1 MSLESVFKL
10 SVIMNLVDNLTK
22 PMSGAVSTASSA
34 ASKLESVGKT
44 FGTVAKA
51 GAVMQSMGAQI
62 VDAVMSPVE
71 ATFETRRALGELAS
85 LGIEDL
91 DTLESAARSF
101 SDQWAGTTKADFIT
115 AAYDIKSGIASL
127 SDEGVAEYTSL
138 AGLTAKA
145 TKSTIGEMTDL
156 FATGYG
162 IYKGFYGDLSDIEF
176 GEMFSA
182 GIGRA
187 VQAYKTNGSEMASA
201 IRTLGGSATTAQVP
215 LEEQL
220 SVLGMLQ
227 ATMSGS
233 EAGTKYKAF
242 LRSATKG
249 GEALG
254 LSFTDAN
261 NQLLSMPEILD
272 TLRGKFG
279 DTMDAAEKMELQKA
293 FGDTEAVA
301 LIDLLYSKTGE
312 LQDGILDMY
321 DALGSG
327 TDVATEMAN
336 AINETEPEKYER
348 LQQRIQNVKE
358 SIGTAL
364 LPTVNTLLEK
374 GEKVLSTV
382 GQWIEK
388 NQGLVRV
395 IMLVVLGLGGF
406 LAVGGTVLALVGGV
420 GLVVT
425 KAVSAFNMLRTG
437 FSLVKVALSPLITTV
452 WSFTAA
458 LLANPVTWIVIGIV
472 ALVAALVLLYKKC
485 EGFRNIVN
493 KAIAGVVT
501 IAQKAWSKI
510 SAPFIKAWNVIKGIW
525 EKVTGFFKGIFG
537 GIGDDSSLSGAGSK
551 ITGVFGKAWSG
562 VKGFFSGAASKIS
575 GWFSGITLPSGES
588 LSEFAS
594 TAWSNIT
601 GFFSGAASKISGWFE
616 GINLPSAEDISN
628 FASTAWSNITGFFE
642 GAATKI
648 SGWFEGINLPSAEDI
663 SNFASTAWS
672 NITGF
677 FEGAATKISGWFEGI
692 NLPTADDIS
701 NFASTAWTNI
711 STALSGAGEK
721 ISGFFDGINISEKV
735 EAVSSWAAGAWQDIK
750 DAFSADGSV
759 SQWFQTTFS
768 DVGTTIS
775 NAVGD
780 VANWASEAW
789 EGVKSAASSV
799 GGWFANLFG
808 WGSEDDSA
816 AATMESNA
824 SSAGMAEKQA
834 LIAAFEGSD
843 TDIAAIFE
851 NMVTLSD
858 ASFQLLAMSAETTST
873 SILTAITNAMDSAV
887 AAVQTAVATMQ
898 AAMNFT
904 WSLPHLKVPHVNVSG
919 AFSLEPPSAPS
930 FSVSWYKQGGIL
942 TQPTIFGA
950 RGNTLLAGGEAGPEA
965 VLPLSALW
973 ERLGRFIHTEMDEDA
988 PTVRRE
994 AVRPVVVST
1003 APGQSEGGGES
1014 GSSGSGSSGRGVVIQ
1029 QLVLQTDLKKIKDL
1043 KMLLALLQEIEQY
1056 TNGNGDE
1063 DPDDGLAPMPA

>member
-364 LPTVNTLLEK
+364 LPTINSLLEK

-425 KAVSAFNMLRTG
+425 KAVSAFDMLKGG
-437 FSLVKVALSPLITTV
+437 FAKISGAIGPVIKSV

-648 SGWFEGINLPSAEDI
+648 SGWFEGINLP
-663 SNFASTAWS
+663 
-672 NITGF
+672 
-677 FEGAATKISGWFEGI
+677 
-692 NLPTADDIS
+692 TADDIS

-780 VANWASEAW
+780 VASWASEAW

-851 NMVTLSD
+851 SMVTLSD

-1003 APGQSEGGGES
+1003 APGQSEGGGEGS
-1014 GSSGSGSSGRGVVIQ
+1014 SSGSGSSGRRVVIQ

>member
-327 TDVATEMAN
+327 TGVATEMAN
-336 AINETEPEKYER
+336 AINETEPERYER

-425 KAVSAFNMLRTG
+425 KAISAFNMLRTG

-648 SGWFEGINLPSAEDI
+648 SGWFEGINLP
-663 SNFASTAWS
+663 
-672 NITGF
+672 
-677 FEGAATKISGWFEGI
+677 
-692 NLPTADDIS
+692 TADDIS

-780 VANWASEAW
+780 VASWASEAW

-851 NMVTLSD
+851 SMVTLSD

-1014 GSSGSGSSGRGVVIQ
+1014 SSSGSGSSGRGVVIQ

-1043 KMLLALLQEIEQY
+1043 KMLLALLQEIEQH

>member
-327 TDVATEMAN
+327 TGVATEMAN
-336 AINETEPEKYER
+336 AINETEPERYER

-472 ALVAALVLLYKKC
+472 ALAAALVLLYKKC

-648 SGWFEGINLPSAEDI
+648 SGWFEGINLPTAE
-663 SNFASTAWS
+663 
-672 NITGF
+672 
-677 FEGAATKISGWFEGI
+677 
-692 NLPTADDIS
+692 DIS

-711 STALSGAGEK
+711 TTALSGAGEK

-735 EAVSSWAAGAWQDIK
+735 EAASSWAAGAWQDIK

-780 VANWASEAW
+780 VASWASEAW

-851 NMVTLSD
+851 SMVTLSD

-919 AFSLEPPSAPS
+919 AFSLEPPSAPN

-1014 GSSGSGSSGRGVVIQ
+1014 SSSGSGSSGRGVVIQ